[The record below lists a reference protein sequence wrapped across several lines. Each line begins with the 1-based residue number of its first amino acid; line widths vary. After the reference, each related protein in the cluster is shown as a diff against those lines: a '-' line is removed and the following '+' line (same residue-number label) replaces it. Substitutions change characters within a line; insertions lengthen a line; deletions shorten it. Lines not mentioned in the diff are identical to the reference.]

1 MLPVLSILGKN
12 RAKESTS
19 VVAQASGAKFAKW
32 ELIAGFSAKEQS
44 PQENPMLYSSIRVDI
59 MQQLLIQYASGD
71 ERL

>member
-1 MLPVLSILGKN
+1 VFALSVHTRQKRGERVHVCSL
-12 RAKESTS
+12 
-19 VVAQASGAKFAKW
+19 QASKARFAKW